1 MKQWF
6 RDLFQ
11 SKDKDRTV
19 PVEASGHEA
28 IAVNGEDA
36 STKGHFYIAD
46 SPITDPALDRFGRWP
61 FAQRVAQTIASRR
74 DPSSIVIGIYG
85 AWGEGK
91 TTVLNFIENALGEF
105 EDVICIR
112 FNPWRF
118 GDEIHLLQSFF
129 DTLADALGKSI
140 SSRRETIAQWLRDYA
155 MILAP
160 VHRGIAES
168 AREIGR
174 TVSLVEL
181 GEYKNR
187 IEKLLRDE
195 GKRVVVLIDDIDR
208 LDKAEIQTVFRLVK
222 LSADFAYTAYVLAFD
237 EDMVAVALGE
247 RFSSGDKEAG
257 RSFIEKIVQV
267 PLHLPMADRL
277 SLRRLCFERIDEAL
291 REAEIDLTEDQL
303 QAFARH
309 FFDCLEIRIQT
320 PRMAKRYAN
329 ALVFSLPILKGEV
342 NPVDLMLIE
351 GIRVFYPRL
360 YDVVRSNPEV
370 FLGSLLDRHA
380 NIERAKQRG
389 IEIINKG
396 LEGLTSDESEAAKR
410 LLLVLFP
417 RLGGIL
423 GRTLYGRQWQH
434 KWAEEQRIASEQ
446 HFNRFFSYSVP
457 EGDVSD
463 QELDSFLGRIESEP
477 IGTVASGIQRLVG
490 DRSADISVSKLRR
503 KAEKLSAGTSR
514 NLALAIASVGDIFP
528 KPEQMFSFTTPF
540 SQAGMLVSQ
549 LVENIPK
556 GEDRF
561 DVAKLIAQEGQP
573 LSFAWECFRW
583 MRATEEREEADRT
596 LSVEEEDE
604 LGKIIADRI
613 REFAQAEPIYIRL
626 PRDAPSLLF
635 VWSHWGS
642 REETNQYL
650 AGTLK
655 KERGNVLELLKCYPR
670 PAWGVESGLSHPG
683 DFGREHY
690 DSIARVVDTDTIYD
704 GLYQLYGSDL
714 DSPEYYDND
723 DRPLEERY
731 AHQFAHIYHHVKT
744 EEQGTPGREAEPE
757 R

>member
-1 MKQWF
+1 
-6 RDLFQ
+6 
-11 SKDKDRTV
+11 
-19 PVEASGHEA
+19 
-28 IAVNGEDA
+28 
-36 STKGHFYIAD
+36 
-46 SPITDPALDRFGRWP
+46 
-61 FAQRVAQTIASRR
+61 
-74 DPSSIVIGIYG
+74 
-85 AWGEGK
+85 
-91 TTVLNFIENALGEF
+91 
-105 EDVICIR
+105 
-112 FNPWRF
+112 
-118 GDEIHLLQSFF
+118 
-129 DTLADALGKSI
+129 
-140 SSRRETIAQWLRDYA
+140 
-155 MILAP
+155 
-160 VHRGIAES
+160 
-168 AREIGR
+168 
-174 TVSLVEL
+174 
-181 GEYKNR
+181 
-187 IEKLLRDE
+187 
-195 GKRVVVLIDDIDR
+195 
-208 LDKAEIQTVFRLVK
+208 
-222 LSADFAYTAYVLAFD
+222 
-237 EDMVAVALGE
+237 
-247 RFSSGDKEAG
+247 
-257 RSFIEKIVQV
+257 
-267 PLHLPMADRL
+267 
-277 SLRRLCFERIDEAL
+277 
-291 REAEIDLTEDQL
+291 
-303 QAFARH
+303 
-309 FFDCLEIRIQT
+309 
-320 PRMAKRYAN
+320 MAKRYAN

-351 GIRVFYPRL
+351 GTRVFYPRL

-370 FLGSLLDRHA
+370 FLGSLLDRHP

-423 GRTLYGRQWQH
+423 GRTSYGREWQH

-446 HFNRFFSYSVP
+446 HFNRFFTYSVP

-477 IGTVASGIQRLVG
+477 IGTVASEIQRIVG
-490 DRSADISVSKLRR
+490 DRSADIFVSKLRR
-503 KAEKLSAGTSR
+503 KARKLSAGTSR
-514 NLALAIASVGDIFP
+514 NLALAIARVGDVFP
-528 KPEQMFSFTTPF
+528 KPEHVFSFETPF

-573 LSFAWECFRW
+573 LSFARECFTW

-670 PAWGVESGLSHPG
+670 RAWGLESGLSHPG
-683 DFGREHY
+683 DFRREHY
-690 DSIARVVDTDTIYD
+690 DSITRVVDADIVYD
-704 GLYQLYGSDL
+704 ALHEVYGSDL
-714 DSPEYYDND
+714 DSPEYHDSND
-723 DRPLEERY
+723 RSLDERY
-731 AHQFAHIYHHVKT
+731 AHQFSHIYHLVKA
-744 EEQGTPGREAEPE
+744 EEQETSSEGEQLGGNRHEPGSTNCEGA
-757 R
+757 